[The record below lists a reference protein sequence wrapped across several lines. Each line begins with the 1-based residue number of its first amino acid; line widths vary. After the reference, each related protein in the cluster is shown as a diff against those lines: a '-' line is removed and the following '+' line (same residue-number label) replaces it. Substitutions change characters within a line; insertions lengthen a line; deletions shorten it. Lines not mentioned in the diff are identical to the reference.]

1 MVRADRD
8 PIRREGNMKFLVL
21 WHFELNRPGPEIF
34 RAVTQMPDYA
44 KKLADELKP
53 LSRDRQS
60 RRRVDIRC
68 HFE

>member
-1 MVRADRD
+1 
-8 PIRREGNMKFLVL
+8 MKFLVL
-21 WHFELNRPGPEIF
+21 WHFEVNRPGPEIF